1 MMAKLMEKKPVL
13 HAVVW
18 ILLYLALVNI
28 AQALSKTPDSLPL
41 VTGALLL
48 GLSAALI
55 VYLKQTRR
63 LSVLGT
69 GKVTAVDSRKAL
81 FYLPLLLIALVQ
93 LIQGIDPSMT
103 VSKTLALCLMMAGTG
118 LIEELLFRGLLF
130 RAIRGKSG
138 ARRAILISGITFGIG
153 HIVNLLN
160 GYALAELAGQIA
172 AAIVTGIVLALLVE
186 ITGNLVPGILFH
198 ILFNISGTLTRQD
211 STTQAYILVFIAAV
225 AVPYA
230 VYLRRSVVPA
240 QMNAARSSN
249 ANAARFALMKFGR
262 SRGMIPA
269 PKREA
274 PH

>member
-13 HAVVW
+13 HAVIW

-103 VSKTLALCLMMAGTG
+103 VSKALALCLMMAGTG

-172 AAIVTGIVLALLVE
+172 AAIVTGIVLALLAE

-240 QMNAARSSN
+240 QINAARSLN
-249 ANAARFALMKFGR
+249 ANAAG
-262 SRGMIPA
+262 
-269 PKREA
+269 
-274 PH
+274 